1 MVAPILRQNKSAKA
15 EQIQKHIEENF
26 NKLNSLIN
34 LVVGAVNT
42 IAGRAVFDAKSELF
56 KRKDI
61 YRQEVKMNAKLAEKA
76 YYDYERLHTR
86 NFGGR
91 YNMFLDYLSAV
102 EDNIAKDIDILTYSI
117 AQVLTKNNQKDA
129 MLKAKVETARTMCEY
144 ACCMFDRLI
153 KEANTRLRA
162 EQVKMFGLQVTSK
175 PFDFMPYFAP
185 ARLTKVFHYWDK
197 VTAKICKTDKDSERI
212 ALNDDPNCKLAF
224 EIIERKV
231 TSEDFI
237 NKAGYEALKLNPE
250 HVREISEE
258 DYNELVGKFGGQE

>member
-1 MVAPILRQNKSAKA
+1 MVTPILRQNKSAEA
-15 EQIQKHIEENF
+15 EQIQKHIGENF
-26 NKLNSLIN
+26 NRLNSLIN

-91 YNMFLDYLSAV
+91 YNLFLDYLSAV

-117 AQVLTKNNQKDA
+117 AQVLTKHNQKDA

-162 EQVKMFGLQVTSK
+162 EQVQMFGLQVTSK

-185 ARLTKVFHYWDK
+185 ARLTAVFHYWDK
-197 VTAKICKTDKDSERI
+197 ITARLCKTGKGEEQI
-212 ALNDDPNCKLAF
+212 ILNTDPNCKLAF

>member
-1 MVAPILRQNKSAKA
+1 MVVPILKQDKSAKA

-102 EDNIAKDIDILTYSI
+102 EDNIAKDI
-117 AQVLTKNNQKDA
+117 
-129 MLKAKVETARTMCEY
+129 
-144 ACCMFDRLI
+144 
-153 KEANTRLRA
+153 
-162 EQVKMFGLQVTSK
+162 
-175 PFDFMPYFAP
+175 
-185 ARLTKVFHYWDK
+185 
-197 VTAKICKTDKDSERI
+197 
-212 ALNDDPNCKLAF
+212 
-224 EIIERKV
+224 
-231 TSEDFI
+231 
-237 NKAGYEALKLNPE
+237 EALLECDAIYLCEGWQNSKGCMAE
-250 HVREISEE
+250 FEVARIYGKEIMFER
-258 DYNELVGKFGGQE
+258 

>member
-1 MVAPILRQNKSAKA
+1 
-15 EQIQKHIEENF
+15 
-26 NKLNSLIN
+26 
-34 LVVGAVNT
+34 
-42 IAGRAVFDAKSELF
+42 
-56 KRKDI
+56 
-61 YRQEVKMNAKLAEKA
+61 
-76 YYDYERLHTR
+76 
-86 NFGGR
+86 
-91 YNMFLDYLSAV
+91 
-102 EDNIAKDIDILTYSI
+102 
-117 AQVLTKNNQKDA
+117 

-197 VTAKICKTDKDSERI
+197 VTARICKTDKDSERI